1 MLCLLLKINRM
12 NKLFLFFMGVFFVT
26 LISCNSEKQSEGF
39 VVKGKI
45 TNGAGKTVYL
55 DELSASKPVSI
66 DSAVIADDGTY
77 KLGGTTSF
85 ENFYMLRLGD
95 RNFVYVA
102 ADSVDVITVNGDYD
116 DFHNTY
122 TVEGSTSSKTIKDVD
137 AHLNEAYNKLN
148 ELSKEIQEAKG
159 QENYDSVEAAAQAK
173 YMEILKVEN
182 EYLKSV
188 IDKDPSSLGAFWALN
203 QQLGQGNFV
212 VNHSAD
218 FDYFEKVDK
227 AMLEKNKNSSIAKQ
241 FHTQILQLKQQLD
254 AEKQANANTA
264 AGVEAIDIDLPTP
277 QGINV
282 KLSDLRGKYVLLDFW
297 ASWCRPCRAENPNV
311 LANYKKYKDKGF
323 TVYQVSLDKNKA
335 DWEKGIKMD
344 GLGAWT
350 HVSDLKYWDCAPA
363 KEYNVRSIPANF
375 LIDPEGK
382 IIATNLR
389 GPALGA
395 KLSELLD

>member
-1 MLCLLLKINRM
+1 MLCLLLKIDRM
-12 NKLFLFFMGVFFVT
+12 NKFFLFFMGIFFVT
-26 LISCNSEKQSEGF
+26 LISCNSEKQSESF
-39 VVKGKI
+39 VIEGKI
-45 TNGAGKTVYL
+45 TDGSGKTVYL
-55 DELSASKPVSI
+55 DELSASKPVTI
-66 DSAVIADDGTY
+66 DSAIIADDGTY
-77 KLGGTTSF
+77 KVGGTTSF

-95 RNFVYVA
+95 RNFIYIV
-102 ADSVDVITVNGDYD
+102 ADSVDVITVNGDYN
-116 DFHNTY
+116 DFHNSY
-122 TVEGSTSSKTIKDVD
+122 TVEGSVGSQTIKDVD
-137 AHLNEAYNKLN
+137 THINGAYNKLN
-148 ELSKEIQEAKG
+148 ELSNEIKNAKG
-159 QENYDSVEAAAQAK
+159 QENYDSVEAAAQTK
-173 YMEILKVEN
+173 YMEILKAEN

-212 VNHSAD
+212 LNHSND
-218 FDYFEKVDK
+218 IDYFEKVDK

-241 FHTQILQLKQQLD
+241 FHTQILQLKQQIA
-254 AEKQANANTA
+254 AEKQAKVATS
-264 AGVEAIDIDLPTP
+264 AGTEAIDIDLPSP

-323 TVYQVSLDKNKA
+323 TVYQVSLDKTKA
-335 DWEKGIKMD
+335 DWEKAIKMD

-375 LIDPEGK
+375 LIDPDGK
-382 IIATNLR
+382 IVASNLR

>member
-1 MLCLLLKINRM
+1 M
-12 NKLFLFFMGVFFVT
+12 NKFFLFFMGLFFVS
-26 LISCNSEKQSEGF
+26 LISCNSEKQSVGF
-39 VVKGKI
+39 VVKGEI
-45 TNGAGKTVYL
+45 TNGSGKTVYL
-55 DELSASKPVSI
+55 DELSASKPVAI
-66 DSAVIADDGTY
+66 DSVVIAEDGTY
-77 KLGGTTSF
+77 KLEGTTSF
-85 ENFYMLRLGD
+85 ENFYMLRLGE
-95 RNFVYVA
+95 RNFVYVV
-102 ADSVDVITVNGDYD
+102 ADSVDVVTVNGDYN
-116 DFHNTY
+116 DFHKSY
-122 TVEGSTSSKTIKDVD
+122 TVEGSVATQTIKDVD
-137 AHLNEAYNKLN
+137 THINEAYNKLN
-148 ELSKEIQEAKG
+148 ELSKEIQESKG
-159 QENYDSVEAAAQAK
+159 QENYDSIEAAAQGK
-173 YMEILKVEN
+173 YIEILKAEN

-188 IDKDPSSLGAFWALN
+188 IDKDPSSLGSFWALN

-212 VNHSAD
+212 LNHSND
-218 FDYFEKVDK
+218 IEYFEKVDN
-227 AMLEKNKNSSIAKQ
+227 ALLEKNKNSSIAKQ
-241 FHTQILQLKQQLD
+241 FHTQILQLKQQVE
-254 AEKQANANTA
+254 AEKQATA
-264 AGVEAIDIDLPTP
+264 TTAEGIEAIDIDLPTP

-311 LANYKKYKDKGF
+311 VANYNKYKDKGF

-363 KEYNVRSIPANF
+363 KEYNVRGIPANF

-382 IIATNLR
+382 IIASNLR

>member
-1 MLCLLLKINRM
+1 M
-12 NKLFLFFMGVFFVT
+12 NKFFLFFMGIFFVT
-26 LISCNSEKQSEGF
+26 LISCNSEKQSESF
-39 VVKGKI
+39 VIEGKI
-45 TNGAGKTVYL
+45 TDGSGKTVYL
-55 DELSASKPVSI
+55 DELSASKPVTI
-66 DSAVIADDGTY
+66 DSAIIADDGTY
-77 KLGGTTSF
+77 KVGGTTSF

-95 RNFVYVA
+95 RNFIYIV
-102 ADSVDVITVNGDYD
+102 ADSVDVITVNGDYN
-116 DFHNTY
+116 DFHNSY
-122 TVEGSTSSKTIKDVD
+122 TVEGSVGSQTIKDVD
-137 AHLNEAYNKLN
+137 THINGAYNKLN
-148 ELSKEIQEAKG
+148 ELSNEIKNAKG
-159 QENYDSVEAAAQAK
+159 QENYDSVEAAAQTK
-173 YMEILKVEN
+173 YMEILKAEN

-212 VNHSAD
+212 LNHSND
-218 FDYFEKVDK
+218 IDYFEKVDK

-241 FHTQILQLKQQLD
+241 FHTQILQLKQQIA
-254 AEKQANANTA
+254 AEKQAKVATS
-264 AGVEAIDIDLPTP
+264 AGTEAIDIDLPSP

-323 TVYQVSLDKNKA
+323 TVYQVSLDKTKA
-335 DWEKGIKMD
+335 DWEKAIKMD

-375 LIDPEGK
+375 LIDPDGK
-382 IIATNLR
+382 IVASNLR

>member
-1 MLCLLLKINRM
+1 M
-12 NKLFLFFMGVFFVT
+12 NKFFLFFMGLFFVS
-26 LISCNSEKQSEGF
+26 LISCNSEKQSVGF
-39 VVKGKI
+39 VIKGEI
-45 TNGAGKTVYL
+45 TNGSGKTVYL
-55 DELSASKPVSI
+55 DELSASKPVAI
-66 DSAVIADDGTY
+66 DSVVIADDGTY
-77 KLGGTTSF
+77 KLEGTTSF
-85 ENFYMLRLGD
+85 ENFYMLRLD
-95 RNFVYVA
+95 ERNFVYVV
-102 ADSVDVITVNGDYD
+102 ADSADVVTVNGDYK
-116 DFHNTY
+116 DFHNSY
-122 TVEGSTSSKTIKDVD
+122 TVDGSVATQTIKDVD
-137 AHLNEAYNKLN
+137 IHISEGYNKLS

-159 QENYDSVEAAAQAK
+159 QENYDSIEAASQGK
-173 YMEILKVEN
+173 YLEILKVEN

-212 VNHSAD
+212 LNHSNDIA
-218 FDYFEKVDK
+218 YFEKVDN
-227 AMLEKNKNSSIAKQ
+227 ALLEKNKKSSIAKQ
-241 FHTQILQLKQQLD
+241 FHTQILQLKQQVE
-254 AEKQANANTA
+254 AEKQAKVSTSD
-264 AGVEAIDIDLPTP
+264 GVEAVDIDLPTP

-311 LANYKKYKDKGF
+311 LATYNKYKDKGF

-363 KEYNVRSIPANF
+363 KEYNVRGIPANF

-382 IIATNLR
+382 IIASNLR